1 MMLIKRLFFLLF
13 LASAVTGGWHALK
26 AAPRGTAYE
35 SPEIRTD
42 QVSFLTD
49 VTYERDGAQVREQ
62 EIFQEAFRMIDA
74 ARRFVVLDV
83 FLFNDDYER
92 SKTFDPL
99 ARQLTEKL
107 VAAAG
112 RGVPVVVVTD
122 PINTFY
128 GAYENPYLSRLEDAG
143 VQVIIT
149 ALEPLRDSN
158 PLYSGP
164 YRLLGA
170 PFGVSQARTLT
181 NPFSPDAP
189 KVSVSALLKM
199 LNFKANHRKLVA
211 TDSGLLVMSANPHD
225 ASSNHSN
232 IGFSVNAPALTA
244 SALETEQAVAALS
257 GAQTDL
263 MQLAGAA
270 AGENASGQYG
280 VRLLTEGRIR
290 DRIREAVQTAGSG
303 DRIDIA
309 VFYLSHR
316 GLIDDLVA
324 AAGRG
329 AQVRLLLDANKDAFG
344 REKNGIPNRQT
355 AAELVRRG
363 DGNITA
369 RWVLTHGEQFHSKLI
384 QVSGPKVSTVIGGS
398 CNFTRR
404 NFDNLNLE
412 ADLMITGPSDAP
424 LFQAID
430 DWYGTLWDNRSGT
443 YSAELS
449 EYRDDS
455 TVKVWLYRLMEATGL
470 STF

>member
-1 MMLIKRLFFLLF
+1 MLIKRLFFLLF
-13 LASAVTGGWHALK
+13 LASAVTGAWHTLK
-26 AAPRGTAYE
+26 PAPRGTAYE

-143 VQVIIT
+143 VQVVIT

-158 PLYSGP
+158 PIYSGP

-181 NPFSPDAP
+181 NPFSPDSP

-211 TDSGLLVMSANPHD
+211 TEEGLLVMSANPHD

-232 IGFSVNAPALTA
+232 IALSVKAPALVA
-244 SALETEQAVAALS
+244 AALEAEQGVAELS
-257 GAQTDL
+257 GAQADL
-263 MQLAGAA
+263 AALAEPPADEA
-270 AGENASGQYG
+270 TAGQYG
-280 VRLLTEGRIR
+280 VRLLTESKIR
-290 DRIREAVQTAGSG
+290 DRVREAVQRAGAG
-303 DRIDIA
+303 DRIDVA

-316 GLIDDLVA
+316 GLIEDLAA

-344 REKNGIPNRQT
+344 RQKNGVPNRQ
-355 AAELVRRG
+355 AAMELVRRG
-363 DGNITA
+363 HGNIA
-369 RWVLTHGEQFHSKLI
+369 VRWALTHGEQFHSKMI
-384 QVSGPKVSTVIGGS
+384 QVTTGETAVLIGGS

-404 NFDNLNLE
+404 NFDDLNLE
-412 ADLMITGPSDAP
+412 ANLMVTGPSSGAVFTEAEAW
-424 LFQAID
+424 FQR
-430 DWYGTLWDNRSGT
+430 LWQNEGAEFSG
-443 YSAELS
+443 ELS
-449 EYRDDS
+449 LYADDS
-455 TVKVWLYRLMEATGL
+455 LPKVLLYRLMEATGL